1 MAGDW
6 IKMRGALLDHPKVI
20 ALARV
25 LHDDRDFRE
34 WLTPGGGSELNGQS
48 VSDSALRCV
57 TTALL
62 MKVWSVSREHGKFV
76 DKDLVLTHSA
86 IADLDQI
93 AGAPGIGK
101 AMEAVGW
108 AIKKGGVTLPNFIEF
123 NVPMTAAEKQ
133 AEYRKRQ
140 KPVTGALPERSNKKP
155 RSVTTRV
162 EKSREEGKPSTSLR
176 SVDSNQ
182 GALIQTPKDQTTTH
196 ADRTTGESSPVW
208 HAYSQAYSNR
218 YGVEPVRNAKV
229 NGQLVQLVKRLG
241 AEEAPR
247 VAEFFVGHNAPFYVK
262 ARHPVD
268 MLLRDAEGMRTQW
281 ATGIKATSL
290 EARSAEQV
298 DSVRA
303 QIDRVGRDLEKTNE
317 TA

>member
-25 LHDDRDFRE
+25 LHEDRDFRE
-34 WLTPGGGSELNGQS
+34 WLTPGGGSAMNGQT

-140 KPVTGALPERSNKKP
+140 KPVTESLPKRSNNKAS
-155 RSVTTRV
+155 SVTTRE
-162 EKSREEGKPSTSLR
+162 EKRREEGNASLLRNSASTELSGSL
-176 SVDSNQ
+176 
-182 GALIQTPKDQTTTH
+182 PEKQTTTVVTTTDARGTRFNLSSLPPEWISFCMAERPDLNPTVTFARFTDH
-196 ADRTTGESSPVW
+196 WIAQPGLKGRKTDWAATWRNWVRSETRT
-208 HAYSQAYSNR
+208 
-218 YGVEPVRNAKV
+218 
-229 NGQLVQLVKRLG
+229 
-241 AEEAPR
+241 
-247 VAEFFVGHNAPFYVK
+247 
-262 ARHPVD
+262 
-268 MLLRDAEGMRTQW
+268 
-281 ATGIKATSL
+281 
-290 EARSAEQV
+290 
-298 DSVRA
+298 
-303 QIDRVGRDLEKTNE
+303 KTNGAGLQDGAAEYLRQHEKE
-317 TA
+317 TSGERIG